1 MSSGQNRIVHPP
13 VSDYLFIQ
21 RIDKLASAANRV
33 FRMNN
38 DTQKKWA
45 IYGGAGFIGQHLASS
60 ILSRTEDD
68 SVTLLD
74 LLSQAEQG
82 CKAPL
87 EPFMENG
94 RLSAVKA
101 DVRDYSQL
109 EATSD
114 AFDVMV
120 NLAAVHR
127 EPGHEKEEY
136 FETNV
141 SGARNICQ
149 LAEAVNCSEII
160 FTSSIAVYGIHDR
173 PADENATPVPKMP
186 YGQSK
191 LQAEGIH
198 RAWASRVGGTL
209 SIIRPG
215 VVFGRGEQGNVSRLV
230 SEMLKRDRA
239 IRIHPDQVKAGI
251 YIEELLSIIHWLRT
265 RAPGPS
271 GFHLVNGVT
280 ETPIT
285 FNAYGRALDQINNFR
300 KRAFT
305 APEALLKTA
314 ATMLTPFRRFF
325 PAGSKV
331 HPRRIT
337 KLTLVNDIRATGLM
351 DMGYPFSWSLE
362 AALEHWLEEGL

>member
-1 MSSGQNRIVHPP
+1 
-13 VSDYLFIQ
+13 
-21 RIDKLASAANRV
+21 
-33 FRMNN
+33 MNN
-38 DTQKKWA
+38 DKPQKWA
-45 IYGGAGFIGQHLASS
+45 LYGGAGFIGQHLANS
-60 ILSRTEDD
+60 ILSRSASD

-74 LLSQAEQG
+74 LLSPQEQG
-82 CKAPL
+82 WRAPL
-87 EPFMENG
+87 QPFLENG

-101 DVRDYSQL
+101 DVRDYRQL
-109 EATSD
+109 QVASD

-120 NLAAVHR
+120 NLAAIHR

-149 LAEAVNCSEII
+149 LAEEVGCGEII
-160 FTSSIAVYGIHDR
+160 FTSSISVYGIHDR
-173 PADENATPVPKMP
+173 PADENSTPVPKMP

-191 LQAEGIH
+191 LEAEDIH
-198 RAWASRVGGTL
+198 RDWANRVGGKL

-215 VVFGRGEQGNVSRLV
+215 VVFGRGEEGNVSRLV

-265 RAPGPS
+265 QDPGPP

-285 FNAYGRALDQINNFR
+285 FNAYGRALDLVKNLR
-300 KRAFT
+300 KQPFT
-305 APEALLKTA
+305 APEVLLKTA
-314 ATMLTPFRRFF
+314 AATLTPLSRFF

-337 KLTLVNDIRATGLM
+337 KLTLVNDIRATALM

-362 AALEHWLEEGL
+362 SALEHWLQEGL